1 MHREIPRRL
10 PSRIGRYVIRRLLG
24 KGGMGRV
31 YHAWDPLMD
40 RDVALKVLHPR
51 LAARPAFRDRFV
63 REAQSAGRLRHP
75 NIVTIYELGEAD
87 GIPYIA
93 MEYLEGRDL
102 HRIIRE
108 RAPLSLRERLDI
120 IVQACEALGY
130 AHAQGI
136 VHRDIKPSNIRVL
149 DDGRV
154 KIMDFGIA
162 KVESRHLYTKTGF
175 LIGTPRYMAPE
186 RIRGPREK
194 VDGRADIFSLGV
206 VMYELLFYR
215 HPFEGEDLSTVL
227 YKILHEPPD
236 PLDVGSVPGLEDLQG
251 VLRRA
256 MAKDPADR
264 YPSAYDMARDIRA
277 LMDRLG
283 DTDVVAR
290 DRVPIW
296 DEPTLGLYGV
306 TPPPAAAE
314 AAVLPTPPAVSEPFL
329 EVETVQEGRPVRS
342 SLWPRLGVVGGGLW
356 LLLLLLLL
364 IPAYRRWTA
373 GRLSPG
379 PTAPAVEPGQP
390 VPTGPSP
397 TVRSTGPVE
406 VSPNPEGA
414 PAPAG
419 IPPSGADRPGVLV
432 LDLLPWAEIRDIRR
446 VPDGTPVELTRP
458 AYTPL
463 RVPDLPPGR
472 YEVRYRHPRMSA
484 DDVLV
489 VDVRPGEVREVI
501 QPIRELDLPPVLG
514 EPP

>member
-1 MHREIPRRL
+1 MPKGVPRRT
-10 PSRIGRYVIRRLLG
+10 PARIGRYVIRRLLG
-24 KGGMGRV
+24 RGGMGRV
-31 YHAWDPLMD
+31 YHAFDPVME

-108 RAPLSLRERLDI
+108 RVPLSLRKRLDI
-120 IVQACEALGY
+120 IAQACEGLGY

-162 KVESRHLYTKTGF
+162 KVESRHFHTQTGW
-175 LIGTPRYMAPE
+175 LMGTPRYMAPE

-236 PLDVGSVPGLEDLQG
+236 PWEAVGPASGLEDLQR
-251 VLRRA
+251 VLQKA

-264 YPSAYDMARDIRA
+264 YASAYDMARDIRA
-277 LMDRLG
+277 LMERWVDAQ
-283 DTDVVAR
+283 VVAR
-290 DRVPIW
+290 DVVPIW
-296 DEPTLGLYGV
+296 DEPTLGLYG
-306 TPPPAAAE
+306 A
-314 AAVLPTPPAVSEPFL
+314 TPPAVSAEASVVPTPP
-329 EVETVQEGRPVRS
+329 VAETVREPRPVR
-342 SLWPRLGVVGGGLW
+342 LGIRLKPWVLGGGL
-356 LLLLLLLL
+356 LLALLFL
-364 IPAYRRWTA
+364 IPAYRRGASDRTP
-373 GRLSPG
+373 PG
-379 PTAPAVEPGQP
+379 PTVSAVRPEREAW
-390 VPTGPSP
+390 TGPSDRP
-397 TVRSTGPVE
+397 SVVEAGP
-406 VSPNPEGA
+406 SGS
-414 PAPAG
+414 
-419 IPPSGADRPGVLV
+419 PPSTVPATEADRPGVLV
-432 LDLLPWAEIRDIRR
+432 IDLLPWAEIRSIRR
-446 VPDGTPVELTRP
+446 LPDGTPVELSRP

-463 RVPDLPPGR
+463 RVPSLPPGR
-472 YEVRYRHPRMSA
+472 YEVRYRHPQMSA
-484 DDVLV
+484 DAVLV
-489 VDVRPGEVREVI
+489 VDVAPGEVRTVA
-501 QPIRELDLPPVLG
+501 QPIEPLNLPSVLG

>member
-1 MHREIPRRL
+1 M
-10 PSRIGRYVIRRLLG
+10 G
-24 KGGMGRV
+24 KV
-31 YHAWDPLMD
+31 YHAFDPLMD

-162 KVESRHLYTKTGF
+162 KVESKHLYTKTGF

-215 HPFEGEDLSTVL
+215 HPFEAEDLSTLL
-227 YKILHEPPD
+227 YKILHEPPE
-236 PLDVGSVPGLEDLQG
+236 LVDVAGSVPGLEGLQR
-251 VLRRA
+251 VLQRA

-264 YPSAYDMARDIRA
+264 YPSAYDMARDVRA
-277 LMDRLG
+277 LMDSLSDPGIAMR
-283 DTDVVAR
+283 AA
-290 DRVPIW
+290 VPIW

-306 TPPPAAAE
+306 TPPPVAAE
-314 AAVLPTPPAVSEPFL
+314 GAVLPTPSAVSAPSL
-329 EVETVQEGRPVRS
+329 EVETVRGGRAVRS
-342 SLWPRLGVVGGGLW
+342 GLRPRLGVIGGGFL

-373 GRLSPG
+373 GRPSPG
-379 PTAPAVEPGQP
+379 PTAPSAEPGREASP
-390 VPTGPSP
+390 APAP
-397 TVRSTGPVE
+397 TVGSSGPAE
-406 VSPNPEGA
+406 MPPAPAGA

-419 IPPSGADRPGVLV
+419 VPPAGVDRPGTLV

-463 RVPDLPPGR
+463 RVPNLLPGR

-484 DDVLV
+484 DGVLV
-489 VDVRPGEVREVI
+489 VDVAPGEVRTVLQSIEN
-501 QPIRELDLPPVLG
+501 LTLPPVLG

>member
-1 MHREIPRRL
+1 M
-10 PSRIGRYVIRRLLG
+10 G
-24 KGGMGRV
+24 KV

-75 NIVTIYELGEAD
+75 NIVTIYELGEA
-87 GIPYIA
+87 GGVPYIV

-108 RAPLSLRERLDI
+108 RVPLSLRERLDI
-120 IVQACEALGY
+120 IVQACEGLGY
-130 AHAQGI
+130 AHAQGV

-162 KVESRHLYTKTGF
+162 KIESKHLYTKTGF

-215 HPFEGEDLSTVL
+215 HPFEAEDLSTLL

-236 PLDVGSVPGLEDLQG
+236 PLDVAGPAPGLEDLRR
-251 VLRRA
+251 VLQKA

-264 YPSAYDMARDIRA
+264 YPSAYDMARDVRA
-277 LMDRLG
+277 LMERLS
-283 DTDVVAR
+283 DTGVAVR
-290 DRVPIW
+290 TAVPIW

-306 TPPPAAAE
+306 TPPPVSAE
-314 AAVLPTPPAVSEPFL
+314 ASVVPTPPAVSAPSL
-329 EVETVQEGRPVRS
+329 EAETVREARPVR
-342 SLWPRLGVVGGGLW
+342 PRVRPGPWIVRSGL
-356 LLLLLLLL
+356 LLTLLLLLL
-364 IPAYRRWTA
+364 IPAYRRWASDRPTA
-373 GRLSPG
+373 G
-379 PTAPAVEPGQP
+379 PTTPAVEPDRGVSTGSSPSVQAGRP
-390 VPTGPSP
+390 VKPSP
-397 TVRSTGPVE
+397 DSETP
-406 VSPNPEGA
+406 
-414 PAPAG
+414 PAVPAV
-419 IPPSGADRPGVLV
+419 GADRPGTLV

-489 VDVRPGEVREVI
+489 VDVGPGEVREVI
-501 QPIRELDLPPVLG
+501 QPIRKLDLPPVLG